1 MGWMERTKFWRRMGA
16 LVDSRVGTAM
26 MTATG
31 GLMNKVVAASLTRKL
46 EGQSPWTPLRKPL
59 GECVVGVVT
68 TAGLHLKGDEPF
80 DVDAEAG
87 DPTFREIPSG
97 FDAADLRVAHT
108 HYPHRYFEQDHGVI
122 LPIDR
127 LRELEA
133 GGVFRLARRFFSFG
147 FAGGLTREL
156 VDPEQGSAHRLAR
169 ELQAD
174 AVDAVLL
181 VPA

>member
-1 MGWMERTKFWRRMGA
+1 MGWMERTRFWRRMGA

-26 MTATG
+26 MRATG
-31 GLMNKVVAASLTRKL
+31 GLVNKVLAARQTRRL
-46 EGQSPWTPLRKPL
+46 DAQSPWTPFRKPL
-59 GECVVGVVT
+59 AESVVGVVT
-68 TAGLHLKGDEPF
+68 TAGLHLNGDQPF
-80 DVDAEAG
+80 DVDAQGG
-87 DPTFREIPSG
+87 DPSFREIPSG

-127 LRELEA
+127 LRELET
-133 GGVFRLARRFFSFG
+133 GGVLRLARRFFSFG

-156 VDPEQGSAHRLAR
+156 IDPEQGSAHRLAR